1 MASLV
6 NSFKHLRKLDVVL
19 YVRPQEVEAGGL
31 KVQGQPGLFDETLS
45 QKYKTKQNKTKMV
58 SPNFFP
64 FRLGWS

>member
-31 KVQGQPGLFDETLS
+31 KVQGQPGLLDETLS
-45 QKYKTKQNKTKMV
+45 QKYKTKQNKNGE
-58 SPNFFP
+58 S
-64 FRLGWS
+64 